1 MTFRHFFET
10 IPINMDSPTTSSS
23 VVPRQYW
30 LPFILMVSCFAL
42 WGLVNA
48 MAEALVPAFK
58 SVFPELSN
66 MGKAMSLAAHYGAYA
81 VLAIPAAII
90 VKRYSYKAGVL
101 LGLGVFA
108 IGVLGYIPATISHS
122 YDICLASI
130 FIYASGCSILET
142 SCNPYVLSMGSQET
156 SARRLNFAQAFNPLG
171 CLIGLFIGKFVIFA
185 NFVEPTKEVPLTD
198 VQQSSNMQ
206 WLATPYVILA
216 LVAITLWVIIFCRK
230 MPEGSGADKS
240 DAHDPEQNFSATLKR
255 LMRIPRYYW
264 GVITQFFYVG
274 LQTMAWAYIVD
285 YAAETVQI
293 DKASGMSYYIYA
305 MVCFI
310 VMRII
315 CTALMKKFNPANM
328 MSLLAVIGI
337 LLCLGII
344 YLPGWGGVVC
354 AVAISACL
362 SLMFPTIYGIALRDL
377 GPDAKLGAAGLIMS
391 ILGGAAIPPL
401 FAANLDHNFLSWT
414 TMGLFPEAEAI
425 IRSSYYILVGCLLV
439 VLVYGIR
446 FRNAH
451 LSAVTEEENPYIV
464 ETVGESHS
472 DKN

>member
-1 MTFRHFFET
+1 MRTMQSQ
-10 IPINMDSPTTSSS
+10 NSPHSEP
-23 VVPRQYW
+23 VVPKQYIV
-30 LPFILMVSCFAL
+30 PFLLLVSCFAL

-48 MAEALVPAFK
+48 MAEALVPAFQ
-58 SVFPELSN
+58 SVFPELTN
-66 MGKAMSLAAHYGAYA
+66 MSKAMSLTAHYGAYA
-81 VLAIPAAII
+81 FLAIPASII

-108 IGVLGYIPATISHS
+108 IGVLGYIPSTIFHS
-122 YDICLASI
+122 YDLCLSSI

-156 SARRLNFAQAFNPLG
+156 AVRRLNFAQAFNPVG
-171 CLIGLFIGKFVIFA
+171 CLIGLVIGKFIIFA
-185 NFVEPTKEVPLTD
+185 NFIEPTAAQPLTD
-198 VQQSSNMQ
+198 AQQSSNMQ

-216 LVAITLWVIIFCRK
+216 LVAIAMWLIIFFRK

-240 DAHDPEQNFSATLKR
+240 DAHDPSQSFTATLKR
-255 LMRIPRYYW
+255 LMSLPRYYW

-285 YAAETVQI
+285 YAVRTVQI
-293 DKASGMSYYIYA
+293 DQASGMSYYIYA

-315 CTALMKKFNPANM
+315 CTALMKKYNPANM

-337 LLCLGII
+337 FLCLGAI
-344 YLPGWGGVVC
+344 YLPGWSGLICVI
-354 AVAISACL
+354 AISACL
-362 SLMFPTIYGIALRDL
+362 SLMFPTIYGIALRGL

-391 ILGGAAIPPL
+391 ILGGAAVPPI
-401 FAANLDHNFLSWT
+401 FAANLDHDFLSWT

-425 IRSSYYILVGCLLV
+425 VRSSYYILAACLV
-439 VLVYGIR
+439 IVLVYGIR
-446 FRNAH
+446 FRNTH
-451 LSAVTEEENPYIV
+451 VTPEDEEENPFVV
-464 ETVGESHS
+464 EATGELPSGG
-472 DKN
+472 KQ